1 MKYLLQLII
10 IFLSVIGQAQVGIGN
25 SNPKSTLDIT
35 ATSEGNPS
43 YNDGILIPRIN
54 KFPDINPTVEQTGL
68 LVYLTQT
75 DGNDA
80 KGFYYWDNA
89 VPDWIPF
96 GGEWLDGE
104 NTNGDQ
110 LIYAKQADA
119 NGTRIVFTD
128 DGKIGIG
135 TDDPIERFEFRGP
148 GDNDFQITS
157 ANPNPPNLIFY
168 NTGGTLESPDVLAA
182 NGEIG
187 SVIFKTHDGVDV
199 EEVGGVRL
207 YMDGVATENDTPS
220 KFVVE
225 TVEAGTTLQVERL
238 VIRNDGDVEISDLS
252 SANNGTVTYPAEVYA
267 ESDGTL
273 FVGNNL
279 NGQNNISGVLAVNQD
294 INVITVLES
303 ETDDELEQDT
313 ESSSAALHT
322 YSVTP
327 TDDMLLEVNYSLAAK
342 LTQDDSQ
349 GDFLIKAPDSH
360 HDTGLYGAY
369 VALSDGMTTSRY
381 AINADNF
388 TGTPDAAF
396 QGPYYLSGKGY
407 IPLTAGTAYTIELK
421 GFIHTPR
428 GNTKG
433 WRVEFGG
440 NSGYSRFQIVNF
452 Q

>member
-35 ATSEGNPS
+35 ATSEVNPS

-75 DGNDA
+75 DGNDT

-225 TVEAGTTLQVERL
+225 TVEAGTKLQVERL
-238 VIRNDGDVEISDLS
+238 VIRNDGNVEISDLS
-252 SANNGTVTYPAEVYA
+252 TTNNPTVTYPALVQA
-267 ESDGTL
+267 EADGTL
-273 FVGNNL
+273 FVANNGNGTASLERNL
-279 NGQNNISGVLAVNQD
+279 QLSTLTA
-294 INVITVLES
+294 LES
-303 ETDDELEQDT
+303 ETDDVAEEDI
-313 ESSSAALHT
+313 ESSSGSLDT
-322 YSVTP
+322 YTTTP
-327 TDDMLLEVNYSLAAK
+327 TQNLLLEVSYSLAAK
-342 LTQDDSQ
+342 LTQDSTQ
-349 GDFLIKAPDSH
+349 GAGFEDESPDGQHSS
-360 HDTGLYGAY
+360 GLYGAY
-369 VALSDGMTTSRY
+369 VELGDGMTTTRY
-381 AINADNF
+381 AVNADNF
-388 TGTPDAAF
+388 TGASNESF

-407 IPLTAGTAYTIELK
+407 IPLTAGTTYTISLK
-421 GFIHTPR
+421 GFIHTPKH
-428 GNTKG
+428 NTKG

-440 NSGYSRFQIVNF
+440 DSFSRFQIVSF
-452 Q
+452 K